1 MSAAFIAVIII
12 VVVVIAGAF
21 WSCRWAERRHHV
33 GVIGQITIVAVWIA
47 GGTLL
52 AARPVELVWDKL
64 IAKPSE
70 EASEPGSVRPAPI
83 PQSQIP
89 TAGPSSPG
97 ISASSPTAEPSLF
110 PSSSAVQSLRT
121 EGWYELTAYR
131 AVAFGNGHYSVDSI
145 TIGTESYPSSI
156 RGSYSSSASDP
167 NNFRTWLVGG
177 KCSQLSV
184 WVGKD
189 QSSPQSAGTGRF
201 VIKNGDIEIRAAE
214 ATMNDAAKHLEVDI
228 KGVSRLTLLDTR
240 KRLDANNA
248 WGNPRVLCTEPPG
261 EAR

>member
-1 MSAAFIAVIII
+1 MSTALIAVAIII
-12 VVVVIAGAF
+12 VVGIAGAI

-33 GVIGQITIVAVWIA
+33 GLIGQVTIVAVWLA
-47 GGTLL
+47 GGALL
-52 AARPVELVWDKL
+52 AARPVEIVWDYL

-70 EASEPGSVRPAPI
+70 GATEAGAVRSTPV
-83 PQSQIP
+83 PQSQMP
-89 TAGPSSPG
+89 SVGPSSPG
-97 ISASSPTAEPSLF
+97 VSASGPTAEPS
-110 PSSSAVQSLRT
+110 PSSSSAVRSLPT

-131 AVAFGNGHYSVDSI
+131 AVASGNGHYSVDSI

-156 RGSYSSSASDP
+156 RGSYSSSASDQ
-167 NNFRTWLVGG
+167 NNLRTWLVGG

-201 VIKNGDIEIRAAE
+201 IIKNGDIEIRAAE

-228 KGVSRLTLLDTR
+228 TGVSRLTLLDTR